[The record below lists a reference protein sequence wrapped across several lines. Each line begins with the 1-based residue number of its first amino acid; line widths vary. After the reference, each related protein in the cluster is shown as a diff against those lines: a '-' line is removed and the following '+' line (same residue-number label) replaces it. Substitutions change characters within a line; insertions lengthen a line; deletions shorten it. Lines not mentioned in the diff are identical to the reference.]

1 MNDQMEKSAVLNDE
15 IQLSEIFEAVKGG
28 WKHILGCSLTG
39 AVLAVALAWAVPKK
53 YEVLLHLD
61 QPLVNQLFEVNLGRT
76 ALTGLP
82 TVTPDEVYGYFK
94 DELLKDSSKLR
105 FFNEIYLPAQDEQPD
120 TPQKKNA
127 LQDIVLKKQ
136 VKVIEPSAKG
146 RQEYQ
151 LRVEAPT
158 AELAVQWATGY
169 LQLTEKAS
177 KDTWVADVKSTMNL
191 AIQNTERDLEE
202 KYALAAQ
209 TRQDRRIQLEE
220 ALQVA
225 KAIGQDGPQ
234 LMTGQLPRQD
244 DVASFADGSRLYARG
259 AKSLEAEL
267 KVLKARVDDTPFM
280 DGLRD
285 AQTKLKLLKQQK
297 PEEQKIQM
305 LRIDG
310 DVFEPVSPFFPKKSI
325 FLAIGLFFGAG
336 LGFLWALKN
345 SGIFKRMY

>member
-1 MNDQMEKSAVLNDE
+1 MNDKIEKNAIVADE
-15 IQLSEIFEAVKGG
+15 IQLSEVVGALKGG
-28 WKHILGCSLTG
+28 WKNILGCTLTG
-39 AVLAVALAWAVPKK
+39 AVLAVALALAVPKK
-53 YEVLLHLD
+53 YEIFLYLD
-61 QPLVNQLFEVNLGRT
+61 KPLVNQLFEVNLGRT
-76 ALTGLP
+76 TLTGLP
-82 TVTPDEVYGYFK
+82 AVTPDEVYGYFSS
-94 DELLKDSSKLR
+94 ELLKDSSKLR
-105 FFNEIYLPAQDEQPD
+105 FFNEIYLPAQDDQPD

-127 LQDIVLKKQ
+127 LQNSVLKKQ
-136 VKVIEPSAKG
+136 VKIIAPTAKG

-158 AELAVQWATGY
+158 AELAVKWATGY

-177 KDTWVADVKSTMNL
+177 KDTWIADAKSTMNL

-244 DVASFADGSRLYARG
+244 SVASFADGSRLYARG

-267 KVLKARVDDTPFM
+267 RVLKARVDDMPFM
-280 DGLRD
+280 DGLRE

-297 PEEQKIQM
+297 PEEQNIHM
-305 LRIDG
+305 FRIDG
-310 DVFEPVSPFFPKKSI
+310 DIFEPVTPFFPKKSI
-325 FLAIGLFFGAG
+325 FLVIGLFFGAG